1 MMRFFSSAAGN
12 APSVPTVLSNVLN
25 LTPPYSATLTAV
37 FNPGYGFGKGATGAT
52 VSNQF
57 CATSTN
63 VCQAYTSPQTI
74 VSGVQ
79 LQINNT
85 AAPLANG
92 PSGRIYCNVR
102 VVNNLGCTAIY
113 PTQSTAAIV
122 P

>member
-1 MMRFFSSAAGN
+1 MRFFSSAAGN
-12 APSVPTVLSNVLN
+12 APAVPTSLTNVLN

-37 FNPGYGFGKGATGAT
+37 FNPGYNFGKGATGAT

-63 VCQAYTSPQTI
+63 VCQAYTSPSTI

-85 AAPLANG
+85 AAPLATG
-92 PSGRIYCNVR
+92 PSGRIYWNVR

-113 PTQSTAAIV
+113 PTQSTSAIV

>member
-12 APSVPTVLSNVLN
+12 APSAPTSLTNLLV
-25 LTPPYSATLTAV
+25 LTPPYASSMTAI
-37 FNPGYGFGKGATGAT
+37 FNSSYNFGKGATGAT

-63 VCQAYTSPQTI
+63 ICQAYTSAETI

-79 LQINNT
+79 KTINNT
-85 AAPLANG
+85 AAPLATG
-92 PSGRIYCNVR
+92 PSGRIYWNVR

-113 PTQSTAAIV
+113 PSASTAAIV